1 MAGHWPKK
9 LGGWTLQELHAA
21 NMSYSTLP
29 SEHAHMRT
37 QVELL
42 KQWEAAG
49 HDPRAEYAL
58 PFEDPTWSGRLA
70 ADVFVLPNAALGTGP
85 VIFEVG
91 ACCTWCAETQ
101 KYVHDSAL
109 FGKAVTQADRKRR
122 KIDGIYAHLAANGP
136 PVPPTR
142 AFVVVSLCAG
152 DHKRCWAGAE
162 SLADLL
168 YVTGAL
174 ISPSQPRSR
183 SLLTHTRSLS
193 RSLAPSL
200 SLSLSLSL
208 PLPLPLSQSTTKATC
223 FRISLLR
230 ICRTG
235 CCTHRERERERE

>member
-1 MAGHWPKK
+1 MLGHDDALEANCDRGAPGRRAGPKDRRDPDFKGAGARELKGMAGHWPKK

-58 PFEDPTWSGRLA
+58 AFEDPTWSGRLA

-183 SLLTHTRSLS
+183 SLLTS
-193 RSLAPSL
+193 RYSA
-200 SLSLSLSL
+200 
-208 PLPLPLSQSTTKATC
+208 
-223 FRISLLR
+223 R
-230 ICRTG
+230 
-235 CCTHRERERERE
+235 